1 MIAKSKRKRLL
12 EKCGLPD
19 IDETKHCFADSTHH
33 TCCKLSRKTRKYAD
47 KTGNPIGKI
56 SEKVYE
62 IQHKKPA
69 GEYTTWCTCTGSK
82 VCSYYNT
89 ISNGKT
95 YIKFINSTK
104 SKDEDV
110 GIQTLKL
117 MKHKTPGVE

>member
-1 MIAKSKRKRLL
+1 
-12 EKCGLPD
+12 
-19 IDETKHCFADSTHH
+19 
-33 TCCKLSRKTRKYAD
+33 
-47 KTGNPIGKI
+47 
-56 SEKVYE
+56 VYE
-62 IQHKKPA
+62 IQHKRPA

-110 GIQTLKL
+110 DIQTLKL